1 MVALGCVVF
10 AAASSIFV
18 LAIVS
23 EAITLSF
30 AILPLMDL
38 IWEKISMP
46 FQYIFSADGI
56 VLSVLMLAWLP
67 RHRSARYFQAEPHLG
82 EAPTPQFE
90 FSPIPDVV
98 PA

>member
-23 EAITLSF
+23 ETITLSF

-38 IWEKISMP
+38 TWEKISMP

-56 VLSVLMLAWLP
+56 VLMACLSVLTLAWLP
-67 RHRSARYFQAEPHLG
+67 RAEPHLG